1 MLKIEAEDPKLPEVP
16 RERLKFQEKLG
27 EGQFGEVH
35 LCEVSKLEDIIGEDT
50 FTLGRTLGKPMLVA
64 VKTLREAAGE
74 QAK

>member
-1 MLKIEAEDPKLPEVP
+1 MI
-16 RERLKFQEKLG
+16 Q
-27 EGQFGEVH
+27 
-35 LCEVSKLEDIIGEDT
+35 VSKLEDIIGEDN